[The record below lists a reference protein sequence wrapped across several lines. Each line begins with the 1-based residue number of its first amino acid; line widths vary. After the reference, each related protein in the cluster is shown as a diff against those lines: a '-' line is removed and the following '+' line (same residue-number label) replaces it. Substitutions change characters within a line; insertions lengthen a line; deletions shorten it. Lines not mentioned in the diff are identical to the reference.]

1 MLVVF
6 LGHHVSVFS
15 LLQISK
21 RFPPKN
27 KFALNLTS
35 KTALKLAWGRGKG
48 DGTIPNYLSHCTM
61 AQDLN

>member
-1 MLVVF
+1 MCLWFSWGTMFLFLVCF
-6 LGHHVSVFS
+6 KFQSDFHQKIS
-15 LLQISK
+15 LK
-21 RFPPKN
+21 
-27 KFALNLTS
+27 LTS